1 MKITHP
7 EMMDQIG
14 VIEPLSKTGARC
26 SAHAKEIIGREP
38 DRETTAIVA
47 WAAIQWFRAGKP
59 IFRLEAELLQA
70 LMNTRLPEGEIEIPE
85 IPFEGFFIDLDGEWV
100 LEDKETGEHKIDGI
114 YVCRDLVN
122 GRPEIVQGILV
133 VAMGED
139 KNKSLMDRNDT
150 VQYFATKQMQDLSK
164 YDCSQRGF
172 REVVAVSMNL
182 LMLMASAKESVE
194 AEEVT
199 PTRPKSPKKIKRAKR
214 KGLSFSKY
222 TVLRL
227 SEKAKSSIQSSTDKS
242 KTEWDGPTHTV
253 IVRGHWHKYWVLDP
267 GNRQVFNQSTR
278 GEKEIYLIRK
288 WIHPYPAIRRG
299 PDPKRNVYKVV
310 K

>member
-7 EMMDQIG
+7 EMMDEMG
-14 VIEPLSKTGARC
+14 LIEPLSRTGAIC
-26 SAHAKEIIGREP
+26 SAHTREMFGHDP
-38 DRETTAIVA
+38 SRDTTAIVA

-70 LMNTRLPEGEIEIPE
+70 LMNTNIPEGEITVPE

-100 LEDKETGEHKIDGI
+100 LEDRATGDHKIDGI

-122 GRPEIVQGILV
+122 GKPKIVSGLLV

-139 KNKSLMDRNDT
+139 KNKSLMDRDDT
-150 VQYFATKQMQDLSK
+150 VQYFAMRQTQDLSK

-172 REVVAVSMNL
+172 REVVAVSINL

-227 SEKAKSSIQSSTDKS
+227 SEKAKSSIRSSTDKN
-242 KTEWDGPTHTV
+242 KTEWEGPTHTV
-253 IVRGHWHKYWVLDP
+253 IVRGHWHKYWVLDAE
-267 GNRQVFNQSTR
+267 GRQVFDKKTANGKSLF
-278 GEKEIYLIRK
+278 LIRK
-288 WIHPYPAIRRG
+288 WIAPYPTTRRG
-299 PDPKRNVYKVV
+299 EGGRRKIIKVV